1 MDGSLSPPTRVHNAY
16 SISIGS
22 AVSAGLASTG
32 VGGHQYKELRACVL
46 IPLAGRLHA
55 ARLAITMHWTTP
67 HASVQ
72 LGPAVGYSTCLPGTH
87 VDVWNADHTS
97 ACSFR
102 RRAVPA
108 RCRPTVDVF
117 SRRIHFD
124 AGRLIVAFRRRS
136 EWRRCFML
144 VCVH

>member
-1 MDGSLSPPTRVHNAY
+1 MDGSLSPPTRVHHAY

-32 VGGHQYKELRACVL
+32 VGGHQYRELRACVL
-46 IPLAGRLHA
+46 IPLAGRLNA

-72 LGPAVGYSTCLPGTH
+72 LGPAAGYSTCLPGTH

-102 RRAVPA
+102 RRAGP
-108 RCRPTVDVF
+108 CRAGPLPTDGRRVF
-117 SRRIHFD
+117 AAHS
-124 AGRLIVAFRRRS
+124 LRRRS
-136 EWRRCFML
+136 ADCGVSSAF
-144 VCVH
+144 